1 LLMKKGMVGLSVGF
15 VVGIILI
22 PLIAF
27 VCIRLGYAPVATAS
41 PPLPL
46 EKWLAHT
53 ALKATVAR
61 EAPSQCPIQASE
73 TNLLAGAK
81 IYRED
86 CAMCHGTVGQ
96 GKTPFAKGMYPP
108 PPQLF
113 VGTGVTD
120 DPVGHTYWK
129 AANGIRL
136 TGMPAFGPSLS
147 QTQLWQVSQLL
158 ANTHHLSAAV
168 TNVLTSAVTAR

>member
-1 LLMKKGMVGLSVGF
+1 MKKIIIGLVVGF
-15 VVGIILI
+15 VIGLI
-22 PLIAF
+22 VVPLIVLAC
-27 VCIRLGYAPVATAS
+27 VRLGYAPVATAS
-41 PPLPL
+41 PPLPF

-61 EAPSQCPIQASE
+61 EAPHQYPIQATE
-73 TNLLAGAK
+73 TNLLAGAE
-81 IYRED
+81 IYREN
-86 CAMCHGTVGQ
+86 CAMCHGTPGQ

-147 QTQLWQVSQLL
+147 KLQLWQVSQLL
-158 ANTHHLSAAV
+158 ANAHHLPAAV
-168 TNVLTSAVTAR
+168 TNALVSSVSAK

>member
-1 LLMKKGMVGLSVGF
+1 MKNGIVGLIVGF
-15 VVGIILI
+15 VAGIIII
-22 PLIAF
+22 PLIAL
-27 VCIRLGYAPVATAS
+27 VGIRLGYAPVATAS

-53 ALKATVAR
+53 ALKAAVAR
-61 EAPSQCPIQASE
+61 QAPTQCPIEASE

-81 IYRED
+81 VYLEN

-113 VGTGVTD
+113 QGTGVTD
-120 DPVGHTYWK
+120 DPVEHTYWK

-158 ANTHHLSAAV
+158 ANAHHLSAAV
-168 TNVLTSAVTAR
+168 TNVLTSAVAAK